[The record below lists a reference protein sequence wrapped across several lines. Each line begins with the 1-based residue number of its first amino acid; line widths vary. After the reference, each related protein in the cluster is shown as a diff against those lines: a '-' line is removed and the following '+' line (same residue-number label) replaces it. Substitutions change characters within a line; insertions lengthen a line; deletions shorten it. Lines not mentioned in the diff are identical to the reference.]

1 MCIKYSQAYLN
12 IIIIPKLGLPF
23 FSTFVIM
30 SLALHFPSFTL
41 LLKVNSLFKVM
52 VNWFVLL
59 FASRPPGQ
67 YSKLGRLIRIFRF
80 LRRSARKRR
89 QQKKQEKKKKK
100 DQKRKERRFRRRLLW
115 RKIKVIFRAYFL
127 GKRSDAQKKQ
137 KAEFKRQQAW
147 EKRRK
152 KRIRKVIQKSFF
164 KRRKKSKVRLLS
176 KQKRKEEK
184 AFYRYRRHRIYKFIL
199 KRNAQI
205 WLDFLKGKGL
215 PKRKKKEQSFIK
227 QLFAREYLIIA
238 FNSLLFFLL
247 AYFIISF
254 IEKLGMAFTA
264 MHFDYQTVLY
274 YYKVEYL
281 VDYDDWYADSVKA
294 IFASGPVLAVIVAT
308 LVLILYSKVY
318 LEDGVMKL
326 LLLWGMFHGF
336 NSILGGAL
344 IGALT
349 GKEFGYTIMYLYY
362 SDTGKLVIALLVL
375 LIMVVLGSSS
385 VKFWIFSAN
394 TYFNFSLPAKRQVF
408 IVSQVLIPYLLGSGI
423 IFLINQPKLTVYNLL
438 VNLSL
443 IFMLLPVLLLSRY
456 HQEYYFDEKK
466 KRIKLSIRT
475 LLVVLVVLALYR
487 IGLGYGLRM
496 G

>member
-1 MCIKYSQAYLN
+1 
-12 IIIIPKLGLPF
+12 
-23 FSTFVIM
+23 M
-30 SLALHFPSFTL
+30 SLAIPFPSFTL
-41 LLKVNSLFKVM
+41 LLKLNSFFRMM
-52 VNWFVLL
+52 VNGFVLL
-59 FASRPPGQ
+59 FSSRPHGQ
-67 YSKLGRLIRIFRF
+67 YSKLGRIIRILKF
-80 LRRSARKRR
+80 LRRSARKRK
-89 QQKKQEKKKKK
+89 QQKKQEKKKKN
-100 DQKRKERRFRRRLLW
+100 DQKRKERKFRRRLFW
-115 RKIKVIFRAYFL
+115 RKVKVIFRAFFL
-127 GKRSDAQKKQ
+127 GKKSDAQRKRSAEIVQQ
-137 KAEFKRQQAW
+137 KAWK
-147 EKRRK
+147 KRRK
-152 KRIRKVIQKSFF
+152 KRIRKVILKSFF
-164 KRRKKSKVRLLS
+164 KRKKKSKVRFLA

-184 AFYRYRRHRIYKFIL
+184 AFYRYRRHRIYTFIL
-199 KRNAQI
+199 KRNVQI
-205 WLDFLKGKGL
+205 WFDILKGKGF
-215 PKRKKKEQSFIK
+215 PKRKKKKQSFIK
-227 QLFAREYLIIA
+227 QLFAPEYLIIA

-264 MHFDYQTVLY
+264 MHFDYKTIIY

-294 IFASGPVLAVIVAT
+294 IFASGPLLAVIIAT

-318 LEDGVMKL
+318 LEDGLMKL
-326 LLLWGMFHGF
+326 LLLWGMVHGF

-394 TYFNFSLPAKRQVF
+394 TYYNFSTPAKRQVF
-408 IVSQVLIPYLLGSGI
+408 IVSQVLIPFVLGSGI
-423 IFLINQPKLTVYNLL
+423 IFLINQPKLTAYNLL

-466 KRIKLSIRT
+466 KQIKLSIKT
-475 LLVVLVVLALYR
+475 LFVVVFLLALYR
-487 IGLGYGLRM
+487 IGLDYGLRM

>member
-1 MCIKYSQAYLN
+1 
-12 IIIIPKLGLPF
+12 
-23 FSTFVIM
+23 M
-30 SLALHFPSFTL
+30 SLALHFPIFTL
-41 LLKVNSLFKVM
+41 LLKLNSLFNAM
-52 VNWFVLL
+52 INYLVLF
-59 FASRPPGQ
+59 FASRPAGH
-67 YSKLGRLIRIFRF
+67 YSKLGRIIRILRF

-100 DQKRKERRFRRRLLW
+100 DQKRKERRFRRRLLR
-115 RKIKVIFRAYFL
+115 RKLKVIFRAFFL
-127 GKRSDAQKKQ
+127 GKRSDAQKKR
-137 KAEFKRQQAW
+137 KVELKRKKAW

-152 KRIRKVIQKSFF
+152 RRIRKVILKSFF
-164 KRRKKSKVRLLS
+164 KRRKKSKVRILA

-184 AFYRYRRHRIYKFIL
+184 AFYRYRRNRIYKFIL

-205 WLDFLKGKGL
+205 WLNFLKGKGL
-215 PKRKKKEQSFIK
+215 PKRKKKKQSIVK
-227 QLFAREYLIIA
+227 QLFASEYLIIA

-264 MHFDYQTVLY
+264 THFDYKTIMY
-274 YYKVEYL
+274 YYKLEYL

-318 LEDGVMKL
+318 LEDGLMKL

-336 NSILGGAL
+336 NSILGGAF

-362 SDTGKLVIALLVL
+362 SDTGKLIITLLALLVM
-375 LIMVVLGSSS
+375 IVLGSSS

-394 TYFNFSLPAKRQVF
+394 TYYNFSKPEKRQVF
-408 IVSQVLIPYLLGSGI
+408 IVSQVLIPFVLGSGI
-423 IFLINQPKLTVYNLL
+423 IFLINQPKLTAYNLL

-466 KRIKLSIRT
+466 KKIKLSIRT
-475 LLVVLVVLALYR
+475 LLIVILVLALYR

>member
-1 MCIKYSQAYLN
+1 MA
-12 IIIIPKLGLPF
+12 F

-30 SLALHFPSFTL
+30 SLALHFPSFTSL
-41 LLKVNSLFKVM
+41 QKLNSLFKVM
-52 VNWFVLL
+52 VNYFVLL
-59 FASRPPGQ
+59 FASRPHGH
-67 YSKLGRLIRIFRF
+67 YSKLGRIRRILKF
-80 LRRSARKRR
+80 LRRSALKRR

-100 DQKRKERRFRRRLLW
+100 DQKRKERKFRRRMLW
-115 RKIKVIFRAYFL
+115 RKMKVIFRAIFL
-127 GKRSDAQKKQ
+127 GKRSDIQKKRHAEILHQ
-137 KAEFKRQQAW
+137 KDW

-152 KRIRKVIQKSFF
+152 KRIRKVILKSFF
-164 KRRKKSKVRLLS
+164 KKRKKSKVRILA

-184 AFYRYRRHRIYKFIL
+184 AFHRYRRHRIYKFIL
-199 KRNAQI
+199 KRTVHI
-205 WLDFLKGKGL
+205 WLNFLKGKGF
-215 PKRKKKEQSFIK
+215 PKRKKKKQSFIK
-227 QLFAREYLIIA
+227 QLFAPEYLIIA

-264 MHFDYQTVLY
+264 MHFDYKTIIY

-294 IFASGPVLAVIVAT
+294 IFASGPILAVIVAT

-394 TYFNFSLPAKRQVF
+394 SYFNFSTPAKRQVF
-408 IVSQVLIPYLLGSGI
+408 IVSQVLIPFVFGSGI
-423 IFLINQPKLTVYNLL
+423 IFLINQPKLTAYNLL

-466 KRIKLSIRT
+466 KRIKLSLRT
-475 LLVVLVVLALYR
+475 LIVVLLLLALYR
-487 IGLGYGLRM
+487 IGLDYGLRM